1 MGRVVQLARGGRHRA
16 AARVCLAAWIGCL
29 TEAVLETGAAC
40 RISSVL
46 QAAAGSIFSPPSSH
60 GLRGREG
67 GREVGEGGLSRRG
80 ELKVNV
86 CRHNGEGLPPH
97 GGGLVSEER
106 VESASHAYLL
116 CQPLTFAVFSASTP
130 CVQYSAEVSL
140 VSAKLR

>member
-1 MGRVVQLARGGRHRA
+1 MQLARGGRRRA
-16 AARVCLAAWIGCL
+16 AARLCLAASVGCL
-29 TEAVLETGAAC
+29 TKAVLETGAAC

-46 QAAAGSIFSPPSSH
+46 QAAAGSIFSPPPQ
-60 GLRGREG
+60 LPWVEREG
-67 GREVGEGGLSRRG
+67 GREVGEGGGLSRRG

-97 GGGLVSEER
+97 GGGLVSEEH

-116 CQPLTFAVFSASTP
+116 CQPLTFAVFFASTP

-140 VSAKLR
+140 VSAELR